1 MHLKIED
8 LKSRLKNN
16 PDAHSETESSAEDD
30 SEEEVVQKK
39 EVSKKQRAGVSAE
52 VFGQYNKKEDFVP
65 KIITKTQETKAKLT
79 TRLLQAF
86 MFNALE

>member
-16 PDAHSETESSAEDD
+16 PEAHSETESSGDDD